1 MKEQRQSTKSDKL
14 LNFILCIVVV
24 AVLAVA
30 VYATYIKLSE
40 NIKDKAIQNG
50 TAEATVE
57 YLAKQS
63 GMSIE
68 DYLAQYGL
76 TVGDTINQDTTE
88 SEMLDNMTLEN
99 YLSYNGGTQTA
110 DEVLEGVGL
119 KDKATKDTLWKD
131 FMPMVPA
138 VSIVGEESFNQIKE
152 QLQLGD
158 EVTADMPY
166 GEFEKLLQEAQNK
179 AAENGENADASN
191 TDATEAPAE

>member
-1 MKEQRQSTKSDKL
+1 MNEKKQSTKSDKL
-14 LNFILCIVVV
+14 LNLILCLVVV

-30 VYATYIKLSE
+30 IYAAYIKLSE

-63 GMSIE
+63 DMSVE

-76 TVGDTINQDTTE
+76 TVGDTINGDTTE

-99 YLSYNGGTQTA
+99 YLSYNGGTQTV

-119 KDKATKDTLWKD
+119 QDKATKDTLWKD

-152 QLQLGD
+152 QLNLGD

-166 GEFEKLLQEAQNK
+166 GEFEKILQEAQNS
-179 AAENGENADASN
+179 ADNADGENADAEA
-191 TDATEAPAE
+191 ATEAPAE